1 MNYSQKKISEIFS
14 QSQDC
19 DCGSQ
24 DCDTN
29 HRACYLCGEKIQW
42 NEYVGNSN
50 SNSNS
55 KCLWDVD
62 HIRPKSI
69 LSNNDIS
76 NLVAVHPWCN
86 KNKGNR

>member
-1 MNYSQKKISEIFS
+1 MNYSQEKLVKIFS

-29 HRACYLCGEKIQW
+29 HRACYLCGYKIQW
-42 NEYVGNSN
+42 NEYVGFRD
-50 SNSNS
+50 SNS
-55 KCLWDVD
+55 KCAWDVD
-62 HIRPKSI
+62 HISPKSI
-69 LSNNDIS
+69 LWNNDIT
-76 NLVAVHPWCN
+76 NLMAVHPWCN